1 MTFHIGKLKSLLV
14 SDRSRVVGNV
24 ANIMVDN
31 LNFVPNNVKNLLFKL
46 TDSFQYS
53 YSFLK
58 QRYATLIRYP
68 LILELT

>member
-46 TDSFQYS
+46 S
-53 YSFLK
+53 
-58 QRYATLIRYP
+58 
-68 LILELT
+68 